1 MPVEVVLVSDGVE
14 VSDTPRGVAKQRVGK
29 LVECAD
35 LSLISETTNLQK
47 DTDKKINL
55 VMDILF
61 QVEEK
66 GSLVPATKSDSTRGP
81 LDNLAN
87 LYKSKRK

>member
-14 VSDTPRGVAKQRVGK
+14 VSDTPRGVAKQRVRK

-47 DTDKKINL
+47 KQAKKSSSNSNWHL
-55 VMDILF
+55 VSSG
-61 QVEEK
+61 E
-66 GSLVPATKSDSTRGP
+66 LVPGH
-81 LDNLAN
+81 
-87 LYKSKRK
+87 

>member
-14 VSDTPRGVAKQRVGK
+14 VPDTPRGVAKQRVRK

-47 DTDKKINL
+47 KKTGKKINL
-55 VMDILF
+55 
-61 QVEEK
+61 Q
-66 GSLVPATKSDSTRGP
+66 
-81 LDNLAN
+81 
-87 LYKSKRK
+87 